1 MSKSL
6 LYPLV
11 LIFYFMAFK
20 KREPSDHTPNFP
32 HEFYFWGCKGKFW
45 RTFMG
50 QSKSN
55 IGGNVWSNFGGN
67 FRGNFF
73 GKVLDNLGAFW
84 RAIFEAIFAIF
95 CTLFIGILTQP
106 ALGSEYLWSYS
117 SIYFHWQNILWQHT
131 YMDVPK
137 MFKMNSWRG
146 IDMFWC

>member
-45 RTFMG
+45 GTFMG

-55 IGGNVWSNFGGN
+55 IGGNVWSNF
-67 FRGNFF
+67 RGNFLAKF
-73 GKVLDNLGAFW
+73 GTIWGAFW
-84 RAIFEAIFAIF
+84 GAIFKAIVSTL

-106 ALGSEYLWSYS
+106 ALGSEYL
-117 SIYFHWQNILWQHT
+117 
-131 YMDVPK
+131 
-137 MFKMNSWRG
+137 
-146 IDMFWC
+146 